1 MENIVKNPFV
11 WCEIYVDDLA
21 RARKFYEEVLQ
32 APFEEIINPTTDDS
46 LAMLG
51 FPSNME
57 ESGCSGALVKMDG
70 VKAGGNS
77 TLMYFGSEDCAIE
90 EARIENAGGKI
101 FKPKMSIGD
110 YGFISLAMDTEGNMI
125 GFHSMK

>member
-70 VKAGGNS
+70 VQAGGNS
-77 TLMYFGSEDCAIE
+77 TLVYFGSEDCAIE